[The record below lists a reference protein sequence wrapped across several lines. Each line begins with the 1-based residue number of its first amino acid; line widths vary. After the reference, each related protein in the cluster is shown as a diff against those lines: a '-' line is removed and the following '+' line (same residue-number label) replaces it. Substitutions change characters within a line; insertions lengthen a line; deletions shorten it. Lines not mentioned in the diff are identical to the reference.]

1 MDVQAV
7 GGARS
12 RLRSLLHGF
21 PGGHDQHHDMI
32 MINIMITLVMIFF
45 PGLRSCATKM
55 EVTTG
60 GGEDCGS
67 AGGVGGGEEEEE
79 GGG

>member
-1 MDVQAV
+1 
-7 GGARS
+7 
-12 RLRSLLHGF
+12 
-21 PGGHDQHHDMI
+21 MI
-32 MINIMITLVMIFF
+32 TMITLVMIFF

-60 GGEDCGS
+60 GGEDCGT